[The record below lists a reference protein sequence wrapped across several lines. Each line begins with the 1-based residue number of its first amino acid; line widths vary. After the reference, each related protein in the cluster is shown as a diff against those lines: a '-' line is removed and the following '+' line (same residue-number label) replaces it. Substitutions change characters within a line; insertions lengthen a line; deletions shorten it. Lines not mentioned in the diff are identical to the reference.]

1 MDLLKLP
8 VNGLAALYGAGAD
21 TILFWAH
28 HEKLLLVDGNLAF
41 MGGLDLCFGRWDTN
55 SHPIADAH
63 PADLEQIVFP
73 GQDFNNARLLDF
85 HDVANFDKNQ
95 ADRTKSS
102 RMGWTDVAFSLQGP
116 VVQDL
121 AKMFAERWNFI
132 YNEKYEVQKNNKYR
146 PLEIKSRDDYR
157 GRHGMECQVL
167 RSAGKWSNGT
177 STEMS
182 VQNAYIT
189 TIRESQHF
197 IYIENQFFITATD
210 DRTVAVKN
218 KIGEAI
224 VERIVRADRQGI
236 L

>member
-1 MDLLKLP
+1 M
-8 VNGLAALYGAGAD
+8 NGLSALYGANSD

-28 HEKLLLVDGNLAF
+28 HEKLLLVDNRLAF
-41 MGGLDLCFGRWDTN
+41 LGGLDLCFGRWDTN

-63 PADLEQIVFP
+63 PADLDQIIFP

-102 RMGWTDVAFSLQGP
+102 RMGWTDVALSLNGP

-121 AKMFAERWNFI
+121 AEMFAERWNFI
-132 YNEKYEVQKNNKYR
+132 YKEKYEVQKQKKYT
-146 PLEIKSRDDYR
+146 PLHLPYTEDNSNRR
-157 GRHGMECQVL
+157 GMEIQVL
-167 RSAGKWSNGT
+167 RSASYWSNGS
-177 STEMS
+177 STETS

-189 TIRESQHF
+189 TIRDSRHF

-210 DRTVAVKN
+210 DKAVAVKN

-224 VERIVRADRQGI
+224 VERIVRADRERACI